1 MRNFVL
7 LKKFAVI
14 SIICV
19 CFEYSFGSVLSLEKF
34 VTESLKSHPKVKYQ
48 DYQLSSTLVA
58 NLANESIYDRNILL
72 QYYIEKGQNFFG
84 TYDKDSLNH
93 LFDLTATQSIPK
105 YGTDI
110 SVVASHYASV
120 NQPTIGSFVIPDT
133 YSYGLT
139 LQITQPLLQNAM
151 GKIDQYPII
160 MKQYQDKLALLT
172 YQQQVQEFIVYI
184 TDVYIG
190 WAYLVKDIVVLEDQ
204 LSKAKQQFD
213 ILKRQFD
220 ASAIEELDVVLAKQ
234 AVLNK
239 QSSLIAKRNQL
250 NSIEKTIW
258 MFYTGQSGEQTIT
271 FKPAEVQLTRL
282 KTSDDYK
289 AFINTE
295 STTFQICEL
304 NKQMQQ
310 ELIALETETLKPELN
325 LIVLKTL
332 TSTEESNNE
341 AFSNIGDNA
350 PYNIGIE
357 FSKSLENTTAKSNKQ
372 QAEQELLKLEANN
385 KDILLTIDDAVM
397 TYVNQLSTVKV
408 QKEILLESKGLS
420 ETLIKLETIKF
431 RQGRSSTLQFV
442 INAQNQLLLT
452 EVQINELNKT
462 RDMIM
467 NQLAALSDTYI
478 RDYQLN
484 QEK

>member
-1 MRNFVL
+1 M
-7 LKKFAVI
+7 
-14 SIICV
+14 
-19 CFEYSFGSVLSLEKF
+19 
-34 VTESLKSHPKVKYQ
+34 
-48 DYQLSSTLVA
+48 
-58 NLANESIYDRNILL
+58 
-72 QYYIEKGQNFFG
+72 
-84 TYDKDSLNH
+84 NH

-250 NSIEKTIW
+250 NSIEKNNMDVLHRSIW
-258 MFYTGQSGEQTIT
+258 RTNNNF

-350 PYNIGIE
+350 PYNIELSLVSRWKIQQQKVINNKR
-357 FSKSLENTTAKSNKQ
+357 SKS
-372 QAEQELLKLEANN
+372 
-385 KDILLTIDDAVM
+385 
-397 TYVNQLSTVKV
+397 Y
-408 QKEILLESKGLS
+408 
-420 ETLIKLETIKF
+420 
-431 RQGRSSTLQFV
+431 
-442 INAQNQLLLT
+442 
-452 EVQINELNKT
+452 
-462 RDMIM
+462 
-467 NQLAALSDTYI
+467 
-478 RDYQLN
+478 
-484 QEK
+484 